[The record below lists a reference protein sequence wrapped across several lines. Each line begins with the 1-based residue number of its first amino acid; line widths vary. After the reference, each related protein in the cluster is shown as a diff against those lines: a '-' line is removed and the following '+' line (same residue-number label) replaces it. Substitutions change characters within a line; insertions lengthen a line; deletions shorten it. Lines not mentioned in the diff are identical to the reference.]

1 MKCFNKTHKII
12 LFSTLALALNACSS
26 GSTSDSQRNADA
38 DENGEVGGATI
49 ACDAPVERMLSDSG
63 VEFVRTPDACFD
75 NLVDF
80 PQEARYVDID
90 GLRQAYVEAGPA
102 DGDVVLLLHGQPSW
116 SYLYRKMIPVLADA
130 GYRVIAMD
138 HLGTGRSD
146 KPTDIDEYTYLVHT
160 DRLARF
166 IIELELS
173 EINLFVQD
181 WGSLIGL
188 KVAGENPDWFA
199 SIAVGDGAL
208 PNIPA
213 GVEPFPPVENPDELI
228 DLPSPF
234 ADAPEQQVAAYD
246 GCELL
251 LESSDGLGFGN
262 WMEYA
267 MKAESFRASE
277 VLEALTWFPLTDAEE
292 AAYDAP
298 YPSREYMAGI
308 RKFPSIVN
316 ELGGQ
321 TQDALAGLSQYEK
334 PFITIWASNDA
345 GNLGSCE
352 AQQALIDLVPG
363 AGGQAH
369 TRLPESSH
377 FLQDDQG
384 EEIAARLVD
393 FYEIPAP
400 FPSEIPSE
408 TPSEPPQGTEE
419 SLGFEILEI
428 VSETEIVVWVSSEIT
443 KQEFDALVLPE
454 GWLKNQVREVEVS
467 GGSFARSPDAL
478 DDGPLQ
484 EEELFGF
491 RWRHNATIIET
502 GITLD
507 EDGLLEAASIE
518 KFHTITFGAGST
530 LYILVAPSG
539 EEYLRITRDVERT
552 SETPT
557 LPEGWSIREQ
567 VIDEPLE
574 LTLPNPTLNIRTD
587 NQDSFQGP
595 VSLTTSDGLGSIED
609 ALNSGLLPLNNM
621 LCEDPAN
628 MDVLLESPVFSGF
641 ATGSDNNSE
650 QIQRMVENPTAGP
663 FYMFNFI
670 RFREL
675 AVYADGRETDL
686 TGQEANDIYNPIE
699 FLTAIGARPVFLSAV
714 DQQIEGEEPFWEEI
728 AVVEYPC
735 PVAFF
740 AMILNP
746 GFQDRLIHKNA
757 GVETTWVIVTDLLPS
772 ALPEDF
778 QFPESPFPSSET
790 DPAFE
795 LIHLRDYYSS
805 AQYEA
810 GSSEPERSGE
820 AAWDLFVN
828 ARSEAKAAVGSVPS
842 VRLQIQGVFSGT
854 TRAWD
859 AIDIDFFPSNAA
871 YEALVADET
880 RQQALFHRE
889 AALAGSYS
897 LITYPTLNIVPGVPE
912 GNDNGG
918 ADIGSLPVT
927 EMGVGQ
933 VCMSDAD
940 CVGIGTC
947 INSGIGAGFCTRQC
961 GAGECGSPY
970 TCCGSCAAAVA
981 AQLPFIGSAC
991 LPPDAAAQLG
1001 SAPASCSCQ

>member
-1 MKCFNKTHKII
+1 MERVTSLLKI
-12 LFSTLALALNACSS
+12 LFFSLVAIALTACS
-26 GSTSDSQRNADA
+26 GDSSNDTQSSNDA
-38 DENGEVGGATI
+38 DENLGVGGATL
-49 ACDAPVERMLSDSG
+49 ACDAPVERMLSTSG
-63 VEFVRTPDACFD
+63 VEFVRTPDSCFES
-75 NLVDF
+75 LVDF
-80 PQEARYVDID
+80 PQEARYLELD

-102 DGDVVLLLHGQPSW
+102 DGKAVLLLHGQPSW
-116 SYLYRKMIPVLADA
+116 SYLYRKMIPVLAEA

-146 KPTDIDEYTYLVHT
+146 KPTDLDEYTYLVHT

-166 IIELELS
+166 ITELGLS
-173 EINLFVQD
+173 DINLFVQD

-199 SIAVGDGAL
+199 SIAVSDGAL
-208 PNIPA
+208 PNLPA
-213 GVEPFPPVENPDELI
+213 GVEPVPAVENPNDVI

-234 ADAPEQQVAAYD
+234 ADAPEQQVAVYD

-251 LESSDGLGFGN
+251 LDSSDGFDFGS

-277 VLEALTWFPLTDAEE
+277 VLEALTWFPLSDAEE

-308 RKFPSIVN
+308 RKFPSIIN

-334 PFITIWASNDA
+334 PFLTIWASNDS

-352 AQQALIDLVPG
+352 AQQTLIDLVPG
-363 AGGQAH
+363 AVGQAH
-369 TRLPESSH
+369 TRLPDSSH

-384 EEIAARLVD
+384 EEIARRLVD
-393 FYEIPAP
+393 FYENPAP
-400 FPSEIPSE
+400 FPSDPSE
-408 TPSEPPQGTEE
+408 TPSEPPQITDEK
-419 SLGFEILEI
+419 LGFEILEI
-428 VSETEIVVWVSSEIT
+428 KSANEVIVWASSEIT
-443 KQEFDALVLPE
+443 QEEFDRLELPE
-454 GWLKNQVREVEVS
+454 GWAKNQVRQVDAS
-467 GGSFARSPDAL
+467 GGSFSRSPDATE
-478 DDGPLQ
+478 DGPLLTAD
-484 EEELFGF
+484 LFGF
-491 RWRHNATIIET
+491 RWQHNATIVET
-502 GITLD
+502 GIALD
-507 EDGLLEAASIE
+507 EEGLLEAASIE
-518 KFHTITFGAGST
+518 KFHTVSYDAGST
-530 LYILVAPSG
+530 LYVLVAPSG
-539 EEYLRITRDVERT
+539 DEYLRITRDAGRT
-552 SETPT
+552 SDTPS

-595 VSLTTSDGLGSIED
+595 VSLTIGDGLGSIDD
-609 ALNSGLLPLNNM
+609 ALNSGLLPLSDR

-628 MDVLLESPVFSGF
+628 MDALLESPVFSVF
-641 ATGSDNNSE
+641 ATSGDNNSE

-675 AVYADGRETDL
+675 AVYEDGRETDL
-686 TGQEANDIYNPIE
+686 TGREANDIYNPIE

-714 DQQIEGEEPFWEEI
+714 DRQIEGGEPLWEEI

-778 QFPESPFPSSET
+778 QFPESPFPASDA

-795 LIHLRDYYSS
+795 RIHLRDYFET

-810 GSSEPERSGE
+810 GSTEPERSGE
-820 AAWDLFVN
+820 AAWSLFVD
-828 ARSEAKAAVGSVPS
+828 ARSEAKSAVGSVPS
-842 VRLQIQGVFSGT
+842 VRLQVQGVFSGDT
-854 TRAWD
+854 QAWD

-871 YEALVADET
+871 FEALTADET
-880 RQQALFHRE
+880 RQQALFHRQ

-912 GNDNGG
+912 GSGTSSDSV
-918 ADIGSLPVT
+918 GSLPVT
-927 EMGVGQ
+927 ELGVGQ

-947 INSGIGAGFCTRQC
+947 LNSGIGAGFCTRQC
-961 GAGECGSPY
+961 GAGECGGPY
-970 TCCGSCAAAVA
+970 TCCGSCAEAVA
-981 AQLPFIGSAC
+981 TQLPFTGSAC
-991 LPPDAAAQLG
+991 LPPDAAEQLS